1 MSEQE
6 VKFKDRF
13 LFALNGFPDLM
24 TYQFFQA
31 TVFVFYF
38 TVIGLETFVMWVGYV
53 IWGFWNMFN
62 DPLLG
67 YLSDKKKY
75 GKYGKRRYF
84 ILLAFIPLCLMM
96 IFLFTVPIAPSGI
109 EIFYFIF
116 IIILFELVYTLFDVN
131 VKSLF
136 PEMWPTEQERSKT
149 NVILRIVTILAIL
162 AAFMIPAFLIP
173 DIGGGLVEL
182 PYYVTSG
189 IIVAIVVAI
198 TGFFFVFYGIK
209 EKEES
214 QEQRDKRP
222 NFFTSLKITFKNKN
236 FVVLVL
242 ANMFTWFVLNMLTT
256 MFSLYCTTVLGIS
269 ISDTFLGLGPF
280 LFYGLSIVLAFL
292 VAAMVMPL
300 HKKIGQK
307 YGMRTG
313 FMITMII
320 MAISFIPFL
329 FYGSNTLSRLL
340 AMINA
345 GVIGFGISGIM
356 FYFDILM
363 GYVIDE
369 DEVKTGVKRSAS
381 FYGTNA
387 FIHRFSIILFISSVY
402 LVFQYTA
409 WQTSFVPTG
418 ALDVIIGMQLLLSVF
433 PAIAC
438 ILAFILMYF
447 FKFGRKR
454 T

>member
-6 VKFKDRF
+6 VKLKDRF

-31 TVFVFYF
+31 TVFIFYF
-38 TVIGLETFVMWVGYV
+38 TVIGIETFVMWVGYI

-67 YLSDKKKY
+67 YISDRKRS
-75 GKYGKRRYF
+75 GKYGKRKFF
-84 ILLAFIPLCLMM
+84 ILIAFIPLCLMM
-96 IFLFTVPIAPSGI
+96 IFLFTVPSGF
-109 EIFYFIF
+109 EIFYFII

-131 VKSLF
+131 TKSLF
-136 PEMWPTEQERSKT
+136 PEMWPTEEERSKT
-149 NVILRIVTILAIL
+149 NVVLRIVTIIAIL
-162 AAFMIPAFLIP
+162 VAFMIPSFLIP
-173 DIGGGLVEL
+173 DIGGGGEL
-182 PYYVTSG
+182 PYYIMSG
-189 IIVAIVVAI
+189 IIVAVVVGV

-209 EKEES
+209 EKEETK
-214 QEQRDKRP
+214 EQLEGRP
-222 NFFTSLKITFKNKN
+222 GFFKSLIMAFKNRN

-242 ANMFTWFVLNMLTT
+242 ANMFTWFVLNMLTS
-256 MFSLYCTTVLGIS
+256 MFSLYCGYVLGIS
-269 ISDTFLGLGPF
+269 ESSKFLGLGPF
-280 LFYGLSIVLAFL
+280 LFYGISIVLAFL

-300 HKKIGQK
+300 HKKIGLK

-320 MAISFIPFL
+320 MAITFIPFL
-329 FYGSNTLSRLL
+329 FYGSDTLSRFF
-340 AMINA
+340 AIINA
-345 GVIGFGISGIM
+345 GAIGFGISGIM

-369 DEVKTGVKRSAS
+369 DEKKTGVKRSAS

-387 FIHRFSIILFISSVY
+387 FVHRFSIILFISSVY

-409 WQTSFVPTG
+409 WQTTFVETG
-418 ALDVIIGMQLLLSVF
+418 TLDVIIGLQVLLSVF

-438 ILAFILMYF
+438 ILALILMYF
-447 FKFGRKR
+447 FRLGRK
-454 T
+454 

>member
-1 MSEQE
+1 MKMSDQE

-38 TVIGLETFVMWVGYV
+38 TVIGIETFAMWIGYI

-67 YLSDKKKY
+67 YISDRKKY
-75 GKYGKRRYF
+75 GKYGKRKYF
-84 ILLAFIPLCLMM
+84 VIIAFIPLCLMM
-96 IFLFTVPIAPSGI
+96 IFLFTVPTIPPGI
-109 EIFYFIF
+109 EVFYFIF

-131 VKSLF
+131 TKSLF

-149 NVILRIVTILAIL
+149 NVVLRIVTIFAIL
-162 AAFMIPAFLIP
+162 TAFMIPSFLIP
-173 DIGGGLVEL
+173 DIGGGGEL
-182 PYYVTSG
+182 PYYIMSG
-189 IIVAIVVAI
+189 IIVAVIVGV
-198 TGFFFVFYGIK
+198 TGFFFVFFGIK
-209 EKEES
+209 EKEET
-214 QEQRDKRP
+214 QEQREKRP
-222 NFFTSLKITFKNKN
+222 SFFKSLRMAFKNKN

-242 ANMFTWFVLNMLTT
+242 ANMFTWFVLNMLTS
-256 MFSLYCTTVLGIS
+256 MFSLYCTYVLGIS
-269 ISDTFLGLGPF
+269 ESSKFLGLGPF
-280 LFYGLSIVLAFL
+280 LFYGISIVLAFV
-292 VAAMVMPL
+292 VAAIVMPL
-300 HKKIGQK
+300 HKKIGLK

-313 FMITMII
+313 FMITMVV
-320 MAISFIPFL
+320 MALTFIPFL
-329 FYGSNTLSRLL
+329 FYGQDTLSRLF
-340 AMINA
+340 AIINA

-369 DEVKTGVKRSAS
+369 DEEKTGVKRSAS

-418 ALDVIIGMQLLLSVF
+418 TLDVIIGLQLLLSVF

-438 ILAFILMYF
+438 VLAFILMYF
-447 FKFGRKR
+447 FRLGRK
-454 T
+454 

>member
-1 MSEQE
+1 MKMSDQE

-38 TVIGLETFVMWVGYV
+38 TVIGIETFAMWIGYI

-67 YLSDKKKY
+67 YISDRKKY
-75 GKYGKRRYF
+75 GKYGKRKYF
-84 ILLAFIPLCLMM
+84 IIIAFIPLCLMM
-96 IFLFTVPIAPSGI
+96 IFLFTVPTIPSGI
-109 EIFYFIF
+109 EVFYFIF

-131 VKSLF
+131 TKSLF

-149 NVILRIVTILAIL
+149 NVVLRIVTIFAIL
-162 AAFMIPAFLIP
+162 TAFMIPSFLIP
-173 DIGGGLVEL
+173 DIGGGGEF
-182 PYYVTSG
+182 PYYIMSG
-189 IIVAIVVAI
+189 IIVAIIVGV
-198 TGFFFVFYGIK
+198 TGFFFVFFGIK
-209 EKEES
+209 EKEET
-214 QEQRDKRP
+214 QEQREKRP
-222 NFFTSLKITFKNKN
+222 TFFKSLKMAFKNKN

-242 ANMFTWFVLNMLTT
+242 ANMFTWFVLNMLTS
-256 MFSLYCTTVLGIS
+256 MFSLYCTYVLGIS
-269 ISDTFLGLGPF
+269 ESSKFLGLGPF
-280 LFYGLSIVLAFL
+280 LFYGISIVLAFV
-292 VAAMVMPL
+292 VAAIVMPL
-300 HKKIGQK
+300 HKKIGLK

-313 FMITMII
+313 FMITMVV
-320 MAISFIPFL
+320 MALTFIPFL
-329 FYGSNTLSRLL
+329 FYGQDTLSRLF
-340 AMINA
+340 AIINA

-369 DEVKTGVKRSAS
+369 DEEKTGVKRSAS

-418 ALDVIIGMQLLLSVF
+418 TLDVIIGLQLLLSVF

-438 ILAFILMYF
+438 VLAFILMYF
-447 FKFGRKR
+447 FRLGRK
-454 T
+454 

>member
-1 MSEQE
+1 MKMSDRE

-38 TVIGLETFVMWVGYV
+38 TVIGIETFAMWIGYI

-67 YLSDKKKY
+67 YLSDRKKY
-75 GKYGKRRYF
+75 GKYGKRKYF
-84 ILLAFIPLCLMM
+84 IIIAFIPLCLMM
-96 IFLFTVPIAPSGI
+96 IFLFTVPTIPSGI
-109 EIFYFIF
+109 EVFYFMF

-131 VKSLF
+131 TKSLF

-149 NVILRIVTILAIL
+149 NVVLRIVTIFAIL
-162 AAFMIPAFLIP
+162 VAFMIPSFLIP
-173 DIGGGLVEL
+173 DIGGGGEL
-182 PYYVTSG
+182 PYYIMSG
-189 IIVAIVVAI
+189 IIVAISVAA
-198 TGFFFVFYGIK
+198 TGFFFVFFGIK
-209 EKEES
+209 EKEET
-214 QEQRDKRP
+214 QEQREKRP
-222 NFFTSLKITFKNKN
+222 SFFKSLKMAFKNKN

-242 ANMFTWFVLNMLTT
+242 ANMFTWFVLNMLTS
-256 MFSLYCTTVLGIS
+256 MFSLYCTYVLGIS
-269 ISDTFLGLGPF
+269 ESSKFLGLGPF
-280 LFYGLSIVLAFL
+280 LFYGISIVLAFL

-300 HKKIGQK
+300 HKKIGLK

-313 FMITMII
+313 FMITMVV
-320 MAISFIPFL
+320 MALTFIPFL
-329 FYGSNTLSRLL
+329 FYGPDTFSRLF
-340 AMINA
+340 AIINA
-345 GVIGFGISGIM
+345 GSIGFGISGIM

-369 DEVKTGVKRSAS
+369 DEKSTGVKRSAS

-387 FIHRFSIILFISSVY
+387 FVHRFSIILFISSVY

-409 WQTSFVPTG
+409 WQTNFVPTG
-418 ALDVIIGMQLLLSVF
+418 TLDVIIGLQLLLSVF

-438 ILAFILMYF
+438 VLALILMYF
-447 FKFGRKR
+447 FRLGRK
-454 T
+454 

>member
-1 MSEQE
+1 MKMSDQE

-38 TVIGLETFVMWVGYV
+38 TVIGIETFAMWIGYI

-67 YLSDKKKY
+67 YISDRKKY
-75 GKYGKRRYF
+75 GKYGKRKYF
-84 ILLAFIPLCLMM
+84 VIIAFIPLCIMM
-96 IFLFTVPIAPSGI
+96 IFLFTVPTIPPGI
-109 EIFYFIF
+109 EVFYFIF

-131 VKSLF
+131 TKSLF

-149 NVILRIVTILAIL
+149 NVVLRIVTIFAIL
-162 AAFMIPAFLIP
+162 TAFMIPSFLIP
-173 DIGGGLVEL
+173 DIGGGGEL
-182 PYYVTSG
+182 PYYIMSG
-189 IIVAIVVAI
+189 IIVAVIVGV
-198 TGFFFVFYGIK
+198 TGFFFVFFGIK
-209 EKEES
+209 EKEET
-214 QEQRDKRP
+214 QEQREKRP
-222 NFFTSLKITFKNKN
+222 SFFKSLRMAFKNKN

-242 ANMFTWFVLNMLTT
+242 ANMFTWFVLNMLTS
-256 MFSLYCTTVLGIS
+256 MFSLYCTYVLGIS
-269 ISDTFLGLGPF
+269 ESSKFLGLGPF
-280 LFYGLSIVLAFL
+280 LFYGISIVLAFV
-292 VAAMVMPL
+292 VAAIVMPL
-300 HKKIGQK
+300 HKKIGLK

-313 FMITMII
+313 FMITMVV
-320 MAISFIPFL
+320 MALTFIPFL
-329 FYGSNTLSRLL
+329 FYGQDTLSRLF
-340 AMINA
+340 AIINA

-369 DEVKTGVKRSAS
+369 DEEKTGVKRSAS

-418 ALDVIIGMQLLLSVF
+418 TLDVIIGLQLLLSVF

-438 ILAFILMYF
+438 VLAFILMYF
-447 FKFGRKR
+447 FRLGRK
-454 T
+454 

>member
-1 MSEQE
+1 MSEEE

-24 TYQFFQA
+24 TYQFFSA

-38 TVIGLETFVMWVGYV
+38 TVIGIDTFVMWIGYV

-62 DPLLG
+62 DPMLG
-67 YLSDKKKY
+67 YLSDKKKS
-75 GKYGKRRYF
+75 GKYGKRRFF
-84 ILLAFIPLCLMM
+84 ILIAFIPLCLMM
-96 IFLFTVPIAPSGI
+96 IFLFTVPTFPSGI

-136 PEMWPTEQERSKT
+136 PEMWPTEQERSNT
-149 NVILRIVTILAIL
+149 NVILRIVTIFAIL

-182 PYYVTSG
+182 PYYVRSG

-209 EKEES
+209 EKEET
-214 QEQRDKRP
+214 QEERDKRP
-222 NFFTSLKITFKNKN
+222 KFFASLKMAFKNKN

-242 ANMFTWFVLNMLTT
+242 ANMFTWFVLNMLTS

-269 ISDTFLGLGPF
+269 VSDTFLGLGPF
-280 LFYGLSIVLAFL
+280 LFYGLSIVLAFI
-292 VAAMVMPL
+292 VAAVMMPV

-307 YGMRTG
+307 YGMRKG
-313 FMITMII
+313 FMITMIV

-329 FYGSNTLSRLL
+329 FYASDTISRLL

-369 DEVKTGVKRSAS
+369 DEAKTGVKRSAS
-381 FYGTNA
+381 FYGTTA
-387 FIHRFSIILFISSVY
+387 FVHRFSIILFISSVY

-409 WQTSFVPTG
+409 WQTNFVPTG
-418 ALDVIIGMQLLLSVF
+418 AIDVIIGLQLLLSVF
-433 PAIAC
+433 PAVAC
-438 ILAFILMYF
+438 IFALILMYF
-447 FKFGRKR
+447 FRLGRE
-454 T
+454 

>member
-6 VKFKDRF
+6 IKLKDRF

-38 TVIGLETFVMWVGYV
+38 TVIGIETFVMWIGYI

-62 DPLLG
+62 DPMLG
-67 YLSDKKKY
+67 YLSDRKRS
-75 GKYGKRRYF
+75 GKYGKRKFF
-84 ILLAFIPLCLMM
+84 IMVAFIPLCLMM
-96 IFLFTVPIAPSGI
+96 IFLFTVPPGI
-109 EIFYFIF
+109 EIFYFVF
-116 IIILFELVYTLFDVN
+116 IIILFELIYTLFDVN
-131 VKSLF
+131 TKSLF

-149 NVILRIVTILAIL
+149 NVILRIVTIFAIL
-162 AAFMIPAFLIP
+162 AAFMIPSFLIP

-182 PYYVTSG
+182 PYYVMSG
-189 IIVAIVVAI
+189 IIVAVLVAI

-209 EKEES
+209 EKDES
-214 QEQRDKRP
+214 QELLEKRP
-222 NFFTSLKITFKNKN
+222 GFFNSLKITFKNRN

-242 ANMFTWFVLNMLTT
+242 ANMFTWYVLNMLTS

-269 ISDTFLGLGPF
+269 VSDTFLGLGPF
-280 LFYGLSIVLAFL
+280 LFYGFSIVLAFL
-292 VAAMVMPL
+292 VAALVMPL
-300 HKKIGQK
+300 HKRIGQK
-307 YGMRTG
+307 YGMRMG
-313 FMITMII
+313 FIITMIV

-329 FYGSNTLSRLL
+329 FYSSNTISRFL

-369 DEVKTGVKRSAS
+369 DESKTGVKRSAS
-381 FYGTNA
+381 FYGSNA

-409 WQTSFVPTG
+409 WQTSYAPTG
-418 ALDVIIGMQLLLSVF
+418 TLDVIIGLQLLLSVF

-438 ILAFILMYF
+438 ILALVFMYF
-447 FKFGRKR
+447 FRLGRK
-454 T
+454 